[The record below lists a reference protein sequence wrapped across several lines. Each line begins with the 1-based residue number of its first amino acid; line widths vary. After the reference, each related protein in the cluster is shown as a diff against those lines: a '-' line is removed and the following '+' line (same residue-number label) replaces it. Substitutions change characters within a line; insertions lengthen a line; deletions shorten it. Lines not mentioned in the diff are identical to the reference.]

1 VYTGAYNSSLWCI
14 YDVTIICIHHTILYQ
29 RGNSPGTIHH
39 LTSAMRTL
47 LIALLVSLLAV
58 ARCFTAIPKAC
69 SYRRATTSV
78 KMAFGLFQQKTPKAI
93 EKVTVQFMPSDTRV
107 FADVGQPL
115 SDVAEE
121 GINRD
126 ILASIYLML

>member
-1 VYTGAYNSSLWCI
+1 MC
-14 YDVTIICIHHTILYQ
+14 
-29 RGNSPGTIHH
+29 
-39 LTSAMRTL
+39 TL

-58 ARCFTAIPKAC
+58 AKCFTELPQAQL
-69 SYRRATTSV
+69 YRRATSSV
-78 KMAFGLFQQKTPKAI
+78 KMAFGLFQQKPKAL

-121 GINRD
+121 GTNRRKRKYRNEYRN
-126 ILASIYLML
+126 IP

>member
-1 VYTGAYNSSLWCI
+1 MC
-14 YDVTIICIHHTILYQ
+14 
-29 RGNSPGTIHH
+29 
-39 LTSAMRTL
+39 TL
-47 LIALLVSLLAV
+47 LIALLVSLLTV

-69 SYRRATTSV
+69 SYRPATASV
-78 KMAFGLFQQKTPKAI
+78 KMVFGLFQQKTPKTI

-121 GINRD
+121 GSNRI
-126 ILASIYLML
+126 ILAYTYTSYVVMVL